1 MYLEAQIRILTK
13 IVTNLINYFKTTKYS
28 YNQLFTGATFV
39 FDRGKNHII
48 IPKMMFYNS
57 PGLLVIWFCHKI
69 IHKIII
75 IDCKLSALTLL
86 LPWFG
91 CTIFYVYC
99 LNWLGELINRYH
111 LRKKSRIMSH
121 SSIELSDKSTDG
133 ASWLIL
139 SSMIICCK
147 MNLSIGNNVS
157 HFYQTWEYRLDGIF
171 QSRKII
177 LILIRVLRPNKIK
190 GVLQKA
196 HRLVNQEIIVLSNLS
211 QRLWT
216 ITNNY
221 YIYNYIYNMYNAPT
235 LSDGGLQTGGFN
247 SKPTSH
253 YE

>member
-28 YNQLFTGATFV
+28 YNRLFTGATFV

-99 LNWLGELINRYH
+99 LNWLGELINIYH
-111 LRKKSRIMSH
+111 LRKKPRIMNH
-121 SSIELSDKSTDG
+121 SSIEQCK
-133 ASWLIL
+133 IL
-139 SSMIICCK
+139 CIFIRF
-147 MNLSIGNNVS
+147 LRANN
-157 HFYQTWEYRLDGIF
+157 
-171 QSRKII
+171 
-177 LILIRVLRPNKIK
+177 IR
-190 GVLQKA
+190 GVLTKI
-196 HRLVNQEIIVLSNLS
+196 HRLVKQEITVLSNSS
-211 QRLWT
+211 QLLWI
-216 ITNNY
+216 ITNICY
-221 YIYNYIYNMYNAPT
+221 TYNISNAPT
-235 LSDGGLQTGGFN
+235 LLDGGFKSGGN
-247 SKPTSH
+247 HSKPTSNH
-253 YE
+253 E